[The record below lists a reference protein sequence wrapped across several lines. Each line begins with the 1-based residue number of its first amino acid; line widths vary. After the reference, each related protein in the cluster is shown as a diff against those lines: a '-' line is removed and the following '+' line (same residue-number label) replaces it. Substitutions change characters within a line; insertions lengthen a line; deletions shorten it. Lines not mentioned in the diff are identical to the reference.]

1 MSILYY
7 YQLEGSQSLPEGR
20 PLHLAGSSLT
30 MLSNSS
36 PEIVPAK
43 NIGGRSMGATTVVK
57 ESRIKRKL
65 GELNEAAVKFMQ
77 AK

>member
-1 MSILYY
+1 
-7 YQLEGSQSLPEGR
+7 
-20 PLHLAGSSLT
+20 

-65 GELNEAAVKFMQ
+65 GELNEAAVKSMQ